1 MAAVTVWDSHP
12 QSGAARRV
20 PYSRLCLGSH
30 ADTWARGVG
39 SGIGSGSRS
48 VYVRGAGSGIG
59 TRGLGRNGIWVDGWI
74 TGLDWSL
81 VDDLGCRFA
90 RTVGG

>member
-1 MAAVTVWDSHP
+1 MVLEVSTS
-12 QSGAARRV
+12 
-20 PYSRLCLGSH
+20 
-30 ADTWARGVG
+30 
-39 SGIGSGSRS
+39 
-48 VYVRGAGSGIG
+48 AGPGPGIG
-59 TRGLGRNGIWVDGWI
+59 TRGLGRNGIWIDGWI